1 MARVGGGVP
10 SAGTGR
16 GGAGCEDIGTAG
28 TGLGAATLS
37 LGGAPEPPGML
48 SFKLGPGGGGVVA
61 ILNQSAGEFLAI
73 MSDNSSGSVSL
84 RSFPLI
90 DKSSIVFRSV
100 SVMRP

>member
-1 MARVGGGVP
+1 MP
-10 SAGTGR
+10 SAGTGS
-16 GGAGCEDIGTAG
+16 GGAGCEGIGTAG
-28 TGLGAATLS
+28 AGLGAATLS
-37 LGGAPEPPGML
+37 LGGAPEPPGIL
-48 SFKLGPGGGGVVA
+48 SFKLGLGGGGVVA
-61 ILNQSAGEFLAI
+61 ILRNQSSGEFLAI

>member
-48 SFKLGPGGGGVVA
+48 SFKLGPGGGGGVVA
-61 ILNQSAGEFLAI
+61 ILKN
-73 MSDNSSGSVSL
+73 
-84 RSFPLI
+84 
-90 DKSSIVFRSV
+90 
-100 SVMRP
+100 